1 MNHPRWLTLVL
12 LGAAACGT
20 TTSGGAPP
28 DASVDAATDITTATD
43 VTTVTDVTTITDGTT
58 ATDVIV
64 TDVTANDGTIVTDAG
79 TAVLPPSDIGE
90 LPIDGGALGA
100 PRWAALDVRTTTS
113 CPPLAACGGA
123 LPGTWDVS
131 GGCFEVPVPAQL
143 MMCPGAR
150 VTRSTGR
157 ARGRVTFGPLIAD
170 RAAQW
175 EVEVELFIP
184 SLCASFVGGCDGVQS
199 AIRGA
204 IPDSACVTEGG
215 GNCRCA
221 ARQGGALRDGDGYAS
236 VGNQIVSASLMRRWD
251 YCVEGA
257 RLRYRDVSATGAREP
272 GTVELT
278 RR

>member
-1 MNHPRWLTLVL
+1 M
-12 LGAAACGT
+12 
-20 TTSGGAPP
+20 
-28 DASVDAATDITTATD
+28 ASP
-43 VTTVTDVTTITDGTT
+43 
-58 ATDVIV
+58 
-64 TDVTANDGTIVTDAG
+64 
-79 TAVLPPSDIGE
+79 L
-90 LPIDGGALGA
+90 A
-100 PRWAALDVRTTTS
+100 PRS
-113 CPPLAACGGA
+113 GPSPPRDRAEAHGDSETAPAPGHVGRQWQRGAGGRR
-123 LPGTWDVS
+123 GR
-131 GGCFEVPVPAQL
+131 
-143 MMCPGAR
+143 R
-150 VTRSTGR
+150 VGTGR

-184 SLCASFVGGCDGVQS
+184 SLCASVVGGCDGVQS